1 MTTKNEDAGPSEDWL
16 KFVRSSR
23 ARTKIRQYFAKERRL
38 EALLAG
44 REMLTKSMR
53 NSELPL
59 QKMMSPEIMTQVA
72 QLLHKNDVAS
82 LYRAIGEH
90 EIAPKQVIDTLIE
103 VHRGD
108 EPAPE
113 VEVSDFDETLL
124 KSTRKAI
131 GDNGVIVPG
140 AEGVLTK
147 IARCCTPVPP
157 DDIIGIVTRYN
168 GISVHRRDCPNMRN
182 ADEEPRVT
190 TVEWASSPTATYRV
204 QIQVE
209 ALDRKGL
216 LSDLIRAISESG
228 VNILDARVHTSEDRT
243 VVDRFALE
251 LGDRFMLEHVL
262 NVVRNVT
269 GVYKAYRLTGAKPSE
284 A

>member
-1 MTTKNEDAGPSEDWL
+1 MHTVPLHRRHRGDYDHEERRRRTQRGLAE
-16 KFVRSSR
+16 VRSRSR

-59 QKMMSPEIMTQVA
+59 QKMMSPEIVTQVA
-72 QLLHKNDVAS
+72 QLLHKNDVAL

-90 EIAPKQVIDTLIE
+90 EIAPKQVIETLVE

-157 DDIIGIVTRYN
+157 DDIIGIVTCYKRYF
-168 GISVHRRDCPNMRN
+168 GARRDCPNMRN

-190 TVEWASSPTATYRV
+190 TVEWRLAVRYVPC
-204 QIQVE
+204 
-209 ALDRKGL
+209 
-216 LSDLIRAISESG
+216 
-228 VNILDARVHTSEDRT
+228 
-243 VVDRFALE
+243 RF
-251 LGDRFMLEHVL
+251 RW
-262 NVVRNVT
+262 R
-269 GVYKAYRLTGAKPSE
+269 GAGP
-284 A
+284 